1 MILNNLNSSYDD
13 RQIKRQKTANAD
25 TLDTM
30 LKFEFDFEDEINI
43 KALDTTIW
51 KTGAQDWLF
60 II

>member
-51 KTGAQDWLF
+51 KTGA
-60 II
+60 